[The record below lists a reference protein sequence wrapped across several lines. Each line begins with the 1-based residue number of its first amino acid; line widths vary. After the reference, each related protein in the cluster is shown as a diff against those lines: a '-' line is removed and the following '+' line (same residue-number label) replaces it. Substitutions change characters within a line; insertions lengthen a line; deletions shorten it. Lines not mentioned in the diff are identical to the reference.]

1 MEIKQFVFNLLRENT
16 YLIWDETKEA
26 AIIDAGMQFNKEKE
40 IIKEFIEE
48 NDLKLVAVY
57 NTHLHL
63 DHQFGNKFIYDTY
76 GVKPI
81 AGKDDEF
88 LLGTIQEAAAK
99 WGMPYNEEPQ
109 DLAGYITDNMVLK
122 FGNTELQ
129 AFHTPGHSPGSH
141 SLYNAKA
148 GVIFTG
154 DVLFNGSI
162 GRSDFEMGNY
172 NDLMTSIQERLLV
185 LPDETVVYSG
195 HGQATTI
202 GEERKSNPFL

>member
-148 GVIFTG
+148 GIIFTG

-172 NDLMTSIQERLLV
+172 NDLMASIQERLLV

-195 HGQATTI
+195 HGPATTI
-202 GEERKSNPFL
+202 GEERISNPFL

>member
-129 AFHTPGHSPGSH
+129 AFHTPGHSPGSY

-148 GVIFTG
+148 GIIFTG

-172 NDLMTSIQERLLV
+172 NDLMASIQERLLV

-195 HGQATTI
+195 HGPATTI
-202 GEERKSNPFL
+202 GEERISNPFL